1 MLLETT
7 LRTAEAV
14 LNRGIGQSTTA
25 AMICAK
31 LEGRSL
37 LVCLQRPSISFSIQA
52 AAGRVRVLGG
62 TTDSADASIS
72 GPAVSMR
79 RMLGADPEATLGN
92 GEIQISGDTEI
103 AEQFG
108 ALLRMARPDLEEEL
122 SHLVG
127 DAAAHQLANAARDFQ
142 HWIAG
147 ASQSISRSM
156 SEYVQEERRDVPTRT
171 ELGEFLDAVDTL
183 ANDLA
188 RIEARVARL
197 RRSG

>member
-1 MLLETT
+1 
-7 LRTAEAV
+7 
-14 LNRGIGQSTTA
+14 
-25 AMICAK
+25 
-31 LEGRSL
+31 
-37 LVCLQRPSISFSIQA
+37 
-52 AAGRVRVLGG
+52 
-62 TTDSADASIS
+62 
-72 GPAVSMR
+72 
-79 RMLGADPEATLGN
+79 MLGADPEATLGN

-122 SHLVG
+122 SHLIG

-142 HWIAG
+142 HWMAG
-147 ASQSISRSM
+147 ASESISRSM